1 MRVALMNEFSQASK
15 NALIARALEKSAAK
29 YRVEWFNTGMKTD
42 NDQPALTYIHLG
54 IQAFV
59 LLNTGAVDFVITGC
73 GSGQGACMSLNSFPG
88 VNCGYIADASDA
100 YLFTQINDGNAVAL
114 PFAKDFGWAAELK
127 LEDIFDK
134 LFSCEGGGG
143 YPVEMRDIQR
153 RNGMVFNQMKDVLC
167 KEPVTI
173 LESLD
178 QEMVKTALEGEW
190 FRRCFL
196 QCAKPGKLT
205 EYVKGLIRGIKVD
218 DSVMSGMGRG
228 AGMNS

>member
-1 MRVALMNEFSQASK
+1 MRAALMNEFSQAGK
-15 NALIARALEKSAAK
+15 NALIVRALEKSAAK
-29 YRVEWFNTGMKTD
+29 YHVEWFNTGMRTD
-42 NDQPALTYIHLG
+42 NDRPVLNYIHLG

-73 GSGQGACMSLNSFPG
+73 GSGQGACMSLNSYPG
-88 VNCGYIADASDA
+88 VNCGYITGASDA
-100 YLFTQINDGNAVAL
+100 YLFTQINSGNAVAL

-153 RNGMVFNQMKDVLC
+153 KNELFFNNVKRTLC
-167 KEPVTI
+167 NEPVDI
-173 LESLD
+173 LKALD
-178 QEMVKTALEGEW
+178 SELVKTALEGEW

-196 QCAKPGKLT
+196 QYAVPGELT
-205 EYVKGLIRGIKVD
+205 TYVNELIEEK
-218 DSVMSGMGRG
+218 SE
-228 AGMNS
+228 